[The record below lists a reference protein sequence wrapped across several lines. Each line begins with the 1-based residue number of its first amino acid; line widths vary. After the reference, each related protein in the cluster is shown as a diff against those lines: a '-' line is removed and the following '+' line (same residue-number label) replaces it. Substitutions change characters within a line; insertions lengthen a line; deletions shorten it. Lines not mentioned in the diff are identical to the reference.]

1 MEEQTVLLE
10 RVGSVAT
17 LKLNRPK
24 ALNSLNQ
31 AIVDELGSALKS
43 LQEDSSVRVVVL
55 TGCGRAFCAGGDL
68 NYLES
73 IAGTPAA
80 QAFVAQ
86 VGNLVAAIMDMS
98 KPVIAM
104 VNGVAA
110 GAGFNLA
117 LACDLVVVSKT
128 AKFAQS
134 FVKVGLVPDCGGM
147 YLLPRLAGLS
157 KAKEL
162 MFTADSVEAETA
174 AQLGLVNKVVEPE
187 ELSQSVSELA
197 EKLAAAAPLAIARM
211 KRALNKSDE
220 LNLKE
225 MLHMEAELQGQS
237 LATADYQEGVKAF
250 REKRQPLFK
259 GE

>member
-1 MEEQTVLLE
+1 MKERTVLLE
-10 RVGSVAT
+10 KNGSIAT
-17 LKLNRPK
+17 LTLSRPS

-31 AIVDELGSALKS
+31 QMVDELSAALKAV
-43 LQEDSSVRVVVL
+43 ETDSEVRVVVL
-55 TGCGRAFCAGGDL
+55 TGAGRAFCAGGDL

-80 QAFVAQ
+80 EQFITE
-86 VGNLVAAIMDMS
+86 VGGLVAAIMELP

-104 VNGVAA
+104 VNGAAA

-117 LACDLVVVSKT
+117 LACDLVVASKT

-134 FVKVGLVPDCGGM
+134 FVKVGLVPDCGGL
-147 YLLPRLAGLS
+147 YLLPRLAGLN

-162 MFTADSVEAETA
+162 MFTADIIGAETA
-174 AQLGLVNKVVEPE
+174 SELGLVNK
-187 ELSQSVSELA
+187 LA
-197 EKLAAAAPLAIARM
+197 EADELVKVTDDLAKKLAAAAPLAIARM
-211 KRALNKSDE
+211 KKALNKSDE
-220 LNLKE
+220 LTLRE
-225 MLHMEAELQGQS
+225 TLAMEADLQAKS

-250 REKRQPLFK
+250 REKRQPVFK